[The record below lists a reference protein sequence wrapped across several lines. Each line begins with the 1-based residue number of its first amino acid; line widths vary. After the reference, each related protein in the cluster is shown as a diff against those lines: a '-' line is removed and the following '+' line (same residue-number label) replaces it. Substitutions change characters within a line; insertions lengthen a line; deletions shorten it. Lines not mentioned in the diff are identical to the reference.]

1 MSKDA
6 RRRSRKRRAKAR
18 SRQPSKRKHLVEVVR
33 IAMALGRRHL
43 TPYGSY
49 KSRHDFTQPQLM
61 TCLVLRAY
69 WETTYRGVIE
79 QLEVSGELRRAMGL
93 KSLPNYSTLNKFAH
107 RVGVVGVLDKM
118 LETLAG
124 AAGSADDSPCQD
136 AAMDATGLETS
147 SASVHYVS
155 RSGRHRQGFVKLSV
169 LVLCG
174 SLIPASAVLAY
185 GPGNDKTQ
193 AKELMDKAARSV
205 KPDILYAD
213 AGYDAEWVHRYCH
226 EDWGVMPVIKPV
238 KHRDGKPGGTYR
250 SLMTP
255 SRLKKL
261 GYGRRWLVECYN
273 SALKRT
279 TGSTLNA
286 RTDRGRMIDTATR
299 VLAYAIR
306 R

>member
-6 RRRSRKRRAKAR
+6 PSPRQAKVACHRSNK
-18 SRQPSKRKHLVEVVR
+18 PKHMLRVVK
-33 IAMALGRRHL
+33 IAMALARKHL
-43 TPYGSY
+43 SPYGSC

-61 TCLVLRAY
+61 TCLVMRSY
-69 WETTYRGVIE
+69 WKTTYRGVIE

-93 KSLPNYSTLNKFAH
+93 GQLPNYSTLNKFAH
-107 RVGVVGVLDKM
+107 RVGVLDVLDQM
-118 LETLAG
+118 LATLAR
-124 AAGSADDSPCQD
+124 AAQASDESACKES
-136 AAMDATGLETS
+136 AMDATGLETS
-147 SASVHYVS
+147 SASAHYIS
-155 RSGRHRQGFVKLSV
+155 RSGKRRRQFVKLSV

-174 SLIPASAVLAY
+174 SLIPASVVLGY

-205 KPDILYAD
+205 KPDLLYAD

-238 KHRDGKPGGTYR
+238 KHKAGPPGGVYR
-250 SLMTP
+250 SLMTKAT
-255 SRLKKL
+255 LKKL
-261 GYGRRWLVECYN
+261 GYGQRWQVECYN

-286 RTDRGRMIDTATR
+286 KTDHGRMIDTAMK
-299 VLAYAIR
+299 VLAYAMR

>member
-1 MSKDA
+1 MSKRKDA
-6 RRRSRKRRAKAR
+6 RKPKA
-18 SRQPSKRKHLVEVVR
+18 LVEFVKLSMKLAR
-33 IAMALGRRHL
+33 MHL
-43 TPYGSY
+43 SPYGSY

-69 WETTYRGVIE
+69 WKTTYRGVIE

-107 RVGVVGVLDKM
+107 RVGVVEVLDAV
-118 LETLAG
+118 LATLAE
-124 AAGSADDSPCQD
+124 AAQASDDSVCKE

-147 SASVHYVS
+147 SASAHYVS
-155 RSGRHRQGFVKLSV
+155 RSGRKRRGFVKVSV
-169 LVLCG
+169 LVLGG
-174 SLIPASAVLAY
+174 SLIPASAVLGY

-193 AKELMDKAARSV
+193 ARELMDKASRSV
-205 KPDILYAD
+205 RPDILYAD
-213 AGYDAEWVHRYCH
+213 PGYDAEWVHRYCH

-238 KHRDGKPGGTYR
+238 KHKDGPPGGAYR
-250 SLMTP
+250 SLMTE

-286 RTDRGRMIDTATR
+286 KTHRGRMIDAATK